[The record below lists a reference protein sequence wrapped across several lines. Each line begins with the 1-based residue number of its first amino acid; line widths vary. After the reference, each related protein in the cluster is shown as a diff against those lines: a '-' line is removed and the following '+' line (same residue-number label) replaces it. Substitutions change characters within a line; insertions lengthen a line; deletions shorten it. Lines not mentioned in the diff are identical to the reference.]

1 MLHGQTRFNMKSRFF
16 DELPE
21 HALKWLTPRVQTN
34 WFAGRKSTTA
44 WDDAEFRE
52 GGVDN
57 QIAKQIT
64 QKSATGNGTG
74 WRIGESVSH
83 ARFGEGVIV
92 NIEGGGS
99 NARAQINFGAAGMK
113 VLDLSVAKLERIG
126 R

>member
-1 MLHGQTRFNMKSRFF
+1 MLHGQTRFNVKSRFF
-16 DELPE
+16 EELPE
-21 HALKWLTPRVQTN
+21 DSLKWLTQRVQTN

-44 WDDAEFRE
+44 WDDTSFRE
-52 GGVDN
+52 GGLDN

-64 QKSATGNGTG
+64 QKSRNDNGTG

-92 NIEGGGS
+92 NIEGGGG
-99 NARAQINFGAAGMK
+99 NARAQINFGAAGVK
-113 VLDLSVAKLERIG
+113 VLDLSVAKLERIA